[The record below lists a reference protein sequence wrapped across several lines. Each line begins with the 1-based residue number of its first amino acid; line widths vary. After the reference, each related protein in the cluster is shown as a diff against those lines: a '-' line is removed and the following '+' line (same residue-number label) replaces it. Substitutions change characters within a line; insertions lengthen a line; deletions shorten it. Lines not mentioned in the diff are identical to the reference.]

1 MKRTEWLQ
9 ETLQAGMP
17 AFFIHGIARMAAHA
31 VTRGL
36 KTGYKKFGR
45 MR

>member
-17 AFFIHGIARMAAHA
+17 AFYTWYRKDGG
-31 VTRGL
+31 TRSYTWVKNRL
-36 KTGYKKFGR
+36 QEVR
-45 MR
+45 